1 MCPNVYERPPRCHIS
16 TPPKCG
22 AREDEERNIARE
34 KAARAKAEEDAK
46 MSEEEKEAEK
56 ARVAEAKAAA
66 EAAKAARQ
74 KREAEEAK
82 KAEGGPM
89 CGCLG
94 LLF

>member
-1 MCPNVYERPPRCHIS
+1 MSTKGHLDINIS
-16 TPPKCG
+16 TPPNCG

-94 LLF
+94 LPF